1 MGHPPNLKKY
11 FTGKTD
17 KLIWIINLDGSS
29 PVVASYCHGPC
40 QRGFASGIVQQGRL
54 GRRWGLA
61 ILSLRGVEPLGDP
74 IFFSVVLLKVG
85 IHWHDRK
92 QGPDFFF
99 QNLRRKFSVT
109 TWSLGPTASVSML
122 PWTSVRN
129 AGNGESLWTF
139 GIRCHRG
146 VFREASF
153 RLEVLSVPWR
163 EHWAREI
170 WGVHSS

>member
-1 MGHPPNLKKY
+1 MDNKPRWKLTRGGQLLSWAMPTWLRLRHCSARPAGSALGTGHSLTSRGGA
-11 FTGKTD
+11 TGR
-17 KLIWIINLDGSS
+17 S
-29 PVVASYCHGPC
+29 H
-40 QRGFASGIVQQGRL
+40 
-54 GRRWGLA
+54 
-61 ILSLRGVEPLGDP
+61 
-74 IFFSVVLLKVG
+74 FFSVVLLKVG